1 MYIHINYLPS
11 WHSRFFDHVCQNF
24 SHFLDIVQFP
34 STWRIQVLIRS
45 DNQFLGGLLWNCHS
59 NAYSCQMGLRYSDTV
74 IQLARQS
81 QLVLDRPSRYR
92 RGYPCT
98 AQLFIVYTL
107 RCKLRAIIKA
117 YRVSF
122 YRIFSLFYAAKY
134 VKLELI
140 KSHNWWFSDF
150 VIVPSILSINFEFS
164 GADLLGCL
172 VLYGCLCWGKTR
184 LAGWEELLID
194 ESIFICCQKKVT
206 LYWSGKLP
214 YRYWVIDSSMVV
226 NQI

>member
-1 MYIHINYLPS
+1 MYVKILVTSWTQSNIRLPDGFRYL
-11 WHSRFFDHVCQNF
+11 
-24 SHFLDIVQFP
+24 
-34 STWRIQVLIRS
+34 S
-45 DNQFLGGLLWNCHS
+45 DPTNQFLGGLLWNCHS

-92 RGYPCT
+92 RGVSMHST
-98 AQLFIVYTL
+98 AVY
-107 RCKLRAIIKA
+107 CVHIK
-117 YRVSF
+117 VQVEGNHQSLQSLLLQN
-122 YRIFSLFYAAKY
+122 IFTFYAAKY

-140 KSHNWWFSDF
+140 KSHNGWFSDF

-184 LAGWEELLID
+184 LAG
-194 ESIFICCQKKVT
+194 
-206 LYWSGKLP
+206 
-214 YRYWVIDSSMVV
+214 
-226 NQI
+226 